1 MTHVEKTA
9 TTNASRMPPTAG
21 EPVAKPDAQ
30 STHRI
35 SALSPEDAA
44 TVARLREAH
53 AKVREELAKVIVGQQ
68 EVVDHLLVGLLCRG
82 HILLLGVPGL
92 GKTLMARTLA
102 RTLEL
107 TFRRVQF
114 TPDLMPSD
122 ITGTDVIKEDAAS
135 GKYQLE
141 FMPGPVFTNFL
152 LADEINRTPPKTQA
166 ALLQAMQEN
175 EVSVGRTTYQLKPPF
190 FVVATQNP
198 IEMEGTYPLPEAQL
212 DRFMFNV
219 RVKYPTLEEEVRIVK
234 QTTGVRT
241 VEAES
246 VLKCDELLRL
256 QDLVRGV
263 PVADDV
269 VRYAAR
275 LVAATRP
282 GEGKPVD
289 GVHKYI
295 SYGASPRASQ
305 YLILGGKGRAILS
318 GRYHVDFADVR
329 AMAHP
334 VIRHR
339 LVLNFHARA
348 DGVDADAL
356 IGRLLKLVGQESP
369 TG

>member
-1 MTHVEKTA
+1 M
-9 TTNASRMPPTAG
+9 
-21 EPVAKPDAQ
+21 
-30 STHRI
+30 
-35 SALSPEDAA
+35 
-44 TVARLREAH
+44 
-53 AKVREELAKVIVGQQ
+53 
-68 EVVDHLLVGLLCRG
+68 
-82 HILLLGVPGL
+82 PGL

-122 ITGTDVIKEDAAS
+122 ITGTDVMKEDGAS

-219 RVKYPTLEEEVRIVK
+219 RVKYPTLDEEVRIVK
-234 QTTGVRT
+234 QTTGVRM

-246 VLKCDELLRL
+246 VLKCDETVASAGAGPRCAGGRR
-256 QDLVRGV
+256 RG
-263 PVADDV
+263 PLCRAAGGGH
-269 VRYAAR
+269 AAR
-275 LVAATRP
+275 R
-282 GEGKPVD
+282 
-289 GVHKYI
+289 
-295 SYGASPRASQ
+295 R
-305 YLILGGKGRAILS
+305 
-318 GRYHVDFADVR
+318 
-329 AMAHP
+329 
-334 VIRHR
+334 
-339 LVLNFHARA
+339 
-348 DGVDADAL
+348 
-356 IGRLLKLVGQESP
+356 
-369 TG
+369 